1 MFPSVHIRK
10 GVKDRTFNMN
20 TEIADLFCIA
30 QKTMIS
36 DIYSL
41 CTQCR
46 PKHVRS
52 IIKST
57 GKWVGETNYSMSTFR
72 KCIRWNISSGAFW
85 EKSNKT
91 TFQYNYTPTGKYG
104 IRNHIWPLESG
115 FLMRKSEKKGH
126 NFLGP
131 WGQIFKFTYFES
143 SLKSSHLAK
152 TKSLLIFV

>member
-1 MFPSVHIRK
+1 MRDIKFSLWLHPLVLKVSFYFVILLSRCLLSLKFYISFLLQNLQTDLLAKSSCEQKQENVPGIIRAVFILAQNICFICYSDIPSVHIRK

-72 KCIRWNISSGAFW
+72 KCIR
-85 EKSNKT
+85 
-91 TFQYNYTPTGKYG
+91 
-104 IRNHIWPLESG
+104 
-115 FLMRKSEKKGH
+115 
-126 NFLGP
+126 
-131 WGQIFKFTYFES
+131 
-143 SLKSSHLAK
+143 
-152 TKSLLIFV
+152 

>member
-1 MFPSVHIRK
+1 MFPSVHMRM

-20 TEIADLFCIA
+20 TDIADLFGIA
-30 QKTMIS
+30 QKKMIS

-72 KCIRWNISSGAFW
+72 KCIR
-85 EKSNKT
+85 
-91 TFQYNYTPTGKYG
+91 
-104 IRNHIWPLESG
+104 
-115 FLMRKSEKKGH
+115 
-126 NFLGP
+126 
-131 WGQIFKFTYFES
+131 
-143 SLKSSHLAK
+143 
-152 TKSLLIFV
+152 